1 MKLLVIDNFE
11 TGGLLDLV
19 LRATNS
25 GHAVKWFAKRSE
37 RQEHFGKG
45 LADIVSDWREWMR
58 WADLVVLADNTHYLR
73 ETDPWRKEVPIVGAT
88 QESAKWEID
97 RKTGMGIFKKAG
109 IPIPTYKEFARP
121 ADAIKY
127 VEKEGRGF
135 VSKPC
140 YDETDKNLT
149 YLGKTPELLI
159 SMLRRWEREQRLK
172 GPFILQEL
180 VTGTEMAVGGWWGPG
195 GFNKGW
201 CENWEEKKLFA
212 GGLGPATGEMGTT
225 LRYVQKSKL
234 AAKVLKPLEGLLEK
248 TGHVGYIDVNCIV
261 DDEGRPW
268 PLEFT
273 MRNGYPTF
281 NIQQE
286 LHEGD
291 PVEWLLD
298 LAEGRDA
305 GNIVYDRIAVGVVMA
320 QGDFPFTKLPVAALA
335 GFPLYG
341 LDTVTEGVHLCEVMA
356 GEAPMSVDGKIV
368 DVPCVVTAG
377 DYILIA
383 CGTGETV
390 RAARKGAYK
399 VLDGL
404 KMPNGPFWRIDI
416 GQRLRGQLPKLQ
428 AQGYALEMEY

>member
-261 DDEGRPW
+261 DDEGAPGRSSLLCATATP
-268 PLEFT
+268 PSISSRSCT
-273 MRNGYPTF
+273 KATPSNGCSTSPRGAT
-281 NIQQE
+281 
-286 LHEGD
+286 
-291 PVEWLLD
+291 
-298 LAEGRDA
+298 LA
-305 GNIVYDRIAVGVVMA
+305 
-320 QGDFPFTKLPVAALA
+320 TSS
-335 GFPLYG
+335 
-341 LDTVTEGVHLCEVMA
+341 T
-356 GEAPMSVDGKIV
+356 
-368 DVPCVVTAG
+368 TASPS
-377 DYILIA
+377 A
-383 CGTGETV
+383 SSWR
-390 RAARKGAYK
+390 RATSPSLSCPSPRSPGSRSTDWT
-399 VLDGL
+399 L
-404 KMPNGPFWRIDI
+404 
-416 GQRLRGQLPKLQ
+416 
-428 AQGYALEMEY
+428 